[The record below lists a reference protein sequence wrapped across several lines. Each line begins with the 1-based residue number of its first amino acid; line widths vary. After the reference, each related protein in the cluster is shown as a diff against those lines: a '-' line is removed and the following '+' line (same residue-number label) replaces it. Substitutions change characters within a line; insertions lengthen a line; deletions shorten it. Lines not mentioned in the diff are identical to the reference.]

1 MSFVYRRNL
10 KKVFVFI
17 VSIIFNLS
25 LFADIPSSLY
35 GIWEGKDRYVFF
47 EQVQEEDRIVIILKD
62 YYGWYLDRVVEHED
76 YSKNYKRDRNTA
88 TTKKSVLVLVDSAPL
103 WLSEGTS
110 SDNSAAYELKL
121 TYHKHDITYV
131 PFALIDDKI
140 FLEFW
145 LSDGNHPG
153 FWMGNVVTDGIKVSN
168 QMEQENL
175 WSWFINEETD
185 EMYKIR
191 FWKSKMDFDPELEAV
206 IKSQKDLE
214 SEYTVSKQI
223 FSAGNVYA
231 CVPGRRVYVRNLD
244 KTPVNVPFDGKDVI
258 YNEEKTICAVNDVYL
273 KRLLDKTSFEEL
285 MEIVRAQNSRRK
297 PDPAPLFPPE
307 ELDYHWD
314 LIDYL
319 EKDNKIIQ
327 EVRQRQKSFG
337 VRGKDIGR

>member
-1 MSFVYRRNL
+1 MSLIYRRKL
-10 KKVFVFI
+10 KKAFVFI
-17 VSIIFNLS
+17 ASLILSFS
-25 LFADIPSSLY
+25 LFADIPDSLY

-76 YSKNYKRDRNTA
+76 YLKDFKRDRNSA
-88 TTKKSVLVLVDSAPL
+88 TTKKSVLVLVDSSPL
-103 WLSEGTS
+103 WLSEGS
-110 SDNSAAYELKL
+110 SSGKSSAYELKL
-121 TYHKHDITYV
+121 TYDKYDITYV

-153 FWMGNVVTDGIKVSN
+153 FWMGNAVTDGIKVSN
-168 QMEQENL
+168 QIEQENL
-175 WSWFINEETD
+175 WSWFINDQND

-191 FWKSKMDFDPELEAV
+191 FWKSKMDFDSELEAV
-206 IKSQKDLE
+206 IKSQKDKD
-214 SEYTVSKQI
+214 SEYTLSKQI
-223 FSAGNVYA
+223 FSAGNVYT

-244 KTPVNVPFDGKDVI
+244 KVPVKVPFDGKDVL

-273 KRLLDKTSFEEL
+273 KRLLDKKSFEEL
-285 MEIVRAQNSRRK
+285 MEIVRIQNSRRK
-297 PDPAPLFPPE
+297 PDSPPLFPPE

-319 EKDNKIIQ
+319 EKDNVIIQ
-327 EVRQRQKSFG
+327 EVRQRQKDFG
-337 VRGKDIGR
+337 VRGKDLDR